1 MIGFDG
7 EYPAD
12 TQEANFDIYVKKI
25 AKRQLLTFHKKTYF
39 TYFRECVYNSFALD

>member
-12 TQEANFDIYVKKI
+12 TQEANFNIYVKKI
-25 AKRQLLTFHKKTYF
+25 AKRQL
-39 TYFRECVYNSFALD
+39 